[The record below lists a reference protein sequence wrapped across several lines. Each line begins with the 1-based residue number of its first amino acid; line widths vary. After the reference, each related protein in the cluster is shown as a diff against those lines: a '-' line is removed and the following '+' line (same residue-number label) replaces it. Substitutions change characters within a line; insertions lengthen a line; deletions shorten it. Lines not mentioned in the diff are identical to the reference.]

1 MNDGAFIGGREDVSK
16 SYWEELRA
24 AFVSDDQHEMKS
36 NSIFPLRHEADN
48 VPPDTYVFPWAY
60 VLT

>member
-48 VPPDTYVFPWAY
+48 VPPDNYVF
-60 VLT
+60 L